1 MDEREETTDEPKA
14 EQEHGQVPL
23 REWLDSLEDE
33 RRALIMRL
41 RQIERNLMAHGR
53 LRAAWT
59 TAAQE
64 TGSPLTGRKTSTGR

>member
-1 MDEREETTDEPKA
+1 MDEREETTAEPP
-14 EQEHGQVPL
+14 QEGLQGNVPL
-23 REWLDSLEDE
+23 AVWLDDQEAE

-53 LRAAWT
+53 LRAPWT

-64 TGSPLTGRKTSTGR
+64 AGSPTGRTGR

>member
-1 MDEREETTDEPKA
+1 MTTDGGTTGERQSGEEEGTA
-14 EQEHGQVPL
+14 AILL
-23 REWLDSLEDE
+23 REWLDDQEAE

-53 LRAAWT
+53 LRAPWT

-64 TGSPLTGRKTSTGR
+64 AGSPTGRTGR